1 MKIGIDLDGTI
12 DKYPDKFRMI
22 IDELRGQGNYI
33 YCITGTLNSDIDAAL
48 KGKVHKLDSLNIEI
62 DETVVV
68 RGKDVKEVARRKAIF
83 CREKNIIM
91 MIEDTELYLEEIKK
105 YSPGTL
111 GLLLK

>member
-22 IDELRGQGNYI
+22 IDELRRQGNYI
-33 YCITGTLNSDIDAAL
+33 YCITGTLGDINVVFKK
-48 KGKVHKLDSLNIEI
+48 KGHKLDSLNIKV
-62 DETVVV
+62 DELVVV
-68 RGKDVKEVARRKAIF
+68 RGKDVKEVARRKAMF
-83 CREKNIIM
+83 CREKRVNV